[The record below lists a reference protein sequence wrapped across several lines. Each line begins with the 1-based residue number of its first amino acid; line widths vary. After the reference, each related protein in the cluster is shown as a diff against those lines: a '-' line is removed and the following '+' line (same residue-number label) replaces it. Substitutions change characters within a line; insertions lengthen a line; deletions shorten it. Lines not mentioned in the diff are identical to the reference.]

1 MGIYRKA
8 LRYGLKKQAE
18 ASQGSLARTADRLRI
33 LSSVLA
39 AGFVVLPFFAVK
51 HSLPAALCAWTATR
65 ILCSRAE
72 QIFMQSQ
79 CMAT

>member
-39 AGFVVLPFFAVK
+39 AGFVVLPFFGIGPNFGVGLL
-51 HSLPAALCAWTATR
+51 HECGST
-65 ILCSRAE
+65 
-72 QIFMQSQ
+72 
-79 CMAT
+79 

>member
-1 MGIYRKA
+1 MGIYRKV

-39 AGFVVLPFFAVK
+39 AGFVVLPFF
-51 HSLPAALCAWTATR
+51 CG
-65 ILCSRAE
+65 
-72 QIFMQSQ
+72 
-79 CMAT
+79 

>member
-39 AGFVVLPFFAVK
+39 AGFVVLPFFVVYK
-51 HSLPAALCAWTATR
+51 NPAIVAGLK
-65 ILCSRAE
+65 RA
-72 QIFMQSQ
+72 
-79 CMAT
+79 

>member
-39 AGFVVLPFFAVK
+39 AGFVVLPFF
-51 HSLPAALCAWTATR
+51 L
-65 ILCSRAE
+65 
-72 QIFMQSQ
+72 Q
-79 CMAT
+79 